1 MRSPLLC
8 THPRSCVKSDQMH
21 GKINL
26 GIASVKGDLLC
37 VRLYKCYSTVMET
50 MESMEERSQT
60 DSLGQTRKR

>member
-1 MRSPLLC
+1 
-8 THPRSCVKSDQMH
+8 MH